1 MRGRGGTVSETLV
14 RVAIEGNIATR
25 EQVRRPATARVVA
38 ALALL
43 AVAFAAYAATAER
56 SAGHLD
62 YWSANFAS
70 WHLAHTGS
78 PFVEG
83 VSMPPLDD
91 NTERF
96 VWLQEPAPNGHTVVA
111 RAPGVVLAG
120 MPGYLLTGQDH
131 FSLGPASLTAA
142 LLVTLSLLLVFLAL
156 RTRLSWRRSLLGSA
170 ALGFTTPVWT
180 VSADG
185 IWPHT
190 VTGLG
195 IAGMAWAAATRR
207 YWLVGVFGGVAI
219 SGRMHTAVIVA
230 VLGLALAYERRDL
243 RVAVQVAVPSVTVL
257 VAECFW
263 SHWMYGSWNPMASYG
278 GSAAVSLLDENLLDV
293 TNYLGMWVAPDR
305 GILVWSPV
313 VLLLLPALV
322 RSWREQPVW
331 ARALLG
337 GGLAYTLIQSA
348 LITFTGGDFF
358 YGQRLG
364 LELLVCATPA
374 LCFSVARA
382 GRVARGLLA
391 PLLAAQLFVMAVGA
405 VNPAAFVE
413 ERLVWSHNV
422 FVDAMAKVGPPG
434 WVAFVV
440 TILIGALVARAVE
453 LSRQDGARDDQLPL
467 GPVGSGVHHG
477 TSADLG

>member
-1 MRGRGGTVSETLV
+1 MPGRHGAVSVTLV

-25 EQVRRPATARVVA
+25 EQVRRPVTARVVA
-38 ALALL
+38 TLALL
-43 AVAFAAYAATAER
+43 AVAFAVFAATAER

-70 WHLAHTGS
+70 WHLADTGS

-91 NTERF
+91 NTERE
-96 VWLQEPAPNGHTVVA
+96 VWLQEPAPNGHTVIA

-120 MPGYLLTGQDH
+120 LPGYLVTGSSR
-131 FSLGPASLTAA
+131 FSLVPASITAA
-142 LLVTLSLLLVFLAL
+142 LLVTVSLLLVFLAL

-207 YWLVGVFGGVAI
+207 YWLIGVFGGVAI

-243 RVAVQVAVPSVTVL
+243 RVAVQVALPSTAVL

-278 GSAAVSLLDENLLDV
+278 GSAAVSLLDENLFDV
-293 TNYLGMWVAPDR
+293 TNYLGMWIAPDR
-305 GILVWSPV
+305 GILVWTPV

-322 RSWREQPVW
+322 RSWRDQPVW
-331 ARALLG
+331 ARALLA

-374 LCFSVARA
+374 FCFSVTYA
-382 GRVARGLLA
+382 GRVARALLA

-405 VNPAAFVE
+405 VNSAAFVE
-413 ERLVWSHNV
+413 ERLVWTHNV
-422 FVDAMAKVGPPG
+422 FVDAMGKAGTAG
-434 WVAFVV
+434 WAAFVV
-440 TILIGALVARAVE
+440 TILIGGLVARAVE
-453 LSRQDGARDDQLPL
+453 LARHEDARDDQLPL
-467 GPVGSGVHHG
+467 GAVRPRVDVGGPAEVG
-477 TSADLG
+477 